1 MMEYENKLRLH
12 SNPDKVFRYFAT
24 VQAVTDDDRA
34 NEVYMTPNDLIRSLT
49 PGGDLQPSNLQ
60 LDQYKKIKTERVS
73 RKLKSLFISRL
84 LIINCQDLLKC
95 FKDITVS
102 Y

>member
-1 MMEYENKLRLH
+1 MKGEEAQEEAPAESPKPEKKKFKQKRMMEYENKLRLH

-73 RKLKSLFISRL
+73 GR
-84 LIINCQDLLKC
+84 
-95 FKDITVS
+95 
-102 Y
+102 